1 LRFHQVADK
10 NGLQPAKRQAKPDG
24 IQWPKKKLMSL
35 KDEPE
40 ATRTT
45 KAADE
50 TKNTTI
56 DVAHDCT
63 RTAHV
68 FTKIQSNLPA
78 P

>member
-1 LRFHQVADK
+1 
-10 NGLQPAKRQAKPDG
+10 
-24 IQWPKKKLMSL
+24 MSL

-68 FTKIQSNLPA
+68 FTKIQSNPPA